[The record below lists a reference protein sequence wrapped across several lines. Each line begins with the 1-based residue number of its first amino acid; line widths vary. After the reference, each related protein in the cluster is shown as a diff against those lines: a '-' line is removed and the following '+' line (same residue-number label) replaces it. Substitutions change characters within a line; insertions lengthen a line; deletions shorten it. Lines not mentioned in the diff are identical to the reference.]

1 MSGSKL
7 DPGGRAASTRLR
19 YASAS
24 FTFTTGSR
32 FGMMMAR
39 PKWLAVN
46 GSDAFSIA
54 PSRTCRCQSS
64 GLRRVI
70 FNGDPSAY
78 AHHAGFVGVARRM
91 IEHRA
96 GEVGD
101 AGDAFFR
108 APFLQSLDQR
118 DHRRRVAET
127 GEADFHRG
135 RAGEEVF
142 DHVVDLHDAAAADD
156 RDLHAPGALV
166 HHEREDP

>member
-24 FTFTTGSR
+24 FTFTTGGSR

-54 PSRTCRCQSS
+54 PPRPCRCQSS

-78 AHHAGFVGVARRM
+78 AHHAGFAGVARRM

-96 GEVGD
+96 GELG
-101 AGDAFFR
+101 AACHAFFR
-108 APFLQSLDQR
+108 PTFVHFLDSL
-118 DHRRRVAET
+118 
-127 GEADFHRG
+127 
-135 RAGEEVF
+135 
-142 DHVVDLHDAAAADD
+142 
-156 RDLHAPGALV
+156 
-166 HHEREDP
+166 HHCTR

>member
-24 FTFTTGSR
+24 FTFTTGGSR

-78 AHHAGFVGVARRM
+78 AHHA
-91 IEHRA
+91 
-96 GEVGD
+96 
-101 AGDAFFR
+101 
-108 APFLQSLDQR
+108 
-118 DHRRRVAET
+118 
-127 GEADFHRG
+127 DFQRG

-166 HHEREDP
+166 HHAQHDRLHPRPRDAAVSLADARAPGFDIDLQAEDGIRNRDRVRA